1 MMPTVPIHSLNLK
14 GQIHVDI
21 SLHLKQ
27 NYQEPALGESFQFTN
42 SKFIEQFTR
51 KYVAEA
57 PSTDTFKNRFDRDC
71 RERNLLSDVDI
82 EYTNVYALSTLLK
95 SKKKYQ
101 IFDRFVMIVNVVV
114 MGQLYGVEYLLE
126 DVWECCSIL
135 AAFDRYCRNED
146 WSSII

>member
-1 MMPTVPIHSLNLK
+1 M
-14 GQIHVDI
+14 
-21 SLHLKQ
+21 
-27 NYQEPALGESFQFTN
+27 
-42 SKFIEQFTR
+42 
-51 KYVAEA
+51 
-57 PSTDTFKNRFDRDC
+57 
-71 RERNLLSDVDI
+71 
-82 EYTNVYALSTLLK
+82 YALSALLK

-146 WSSII
+146 WNSII